1 MSTRQGPRSQALA
14 PRSPLARCTT
24 FYPLSRHNSCMST
37 LSTLS
42 PLCLFLFPLLLSEEQ
57 MLAAVELGHA
67 AVRGMCVQMEA
78 WAAQVGGWWER
89 EEGGS
94 KEEGT
99 RGGG

>member
-1 MSTRQGPRSQALA
+1 
-14 PRSPLARCTT
+14 
-24 FYPLSRHNSCMST
+24 
-37 LSTLS
+37 
-42 PLCLFLFPLLLSEEQ
+42 